1 MPSIMVPPTKPSRFK
16 HGITNTQ
23 LTAFQINNLQS
34 RRQLKIKLLVVFTF
48 LIFNLNIEK
57 DGCTQLNKSMTLSFF
72 KTLKKLP
79 WLVWLSGLSAGL

>member
-1 MPSIMVPPTKPSRFK
+1 MPSLTVPPPKPSRFK

-57 DGCTQLNKSMTLSFF
+57 DGVLSLIKAWHYPF
-72 KTLKKLP
+72 LKH
-79 WLVWLSGLSAGL
+79 